1 MLTATKLSK
10 HTLPGL
16 LVLSLFIAA
25 CTSPYNR
32 VGFQGRLTDPTGI
45 PLNGNYN
52 IGFRYIT
59 CESGTPGTLGCAA
72 VYTQTATSTTVTGG
86 VFDMAIGENS
96 IPTANGPADP
106 SMYAQPL
113 WVEVTVNGE
122 VMTPRI
128 PLRGAPYAMS
138 LVGGAVIGSGHPNT
152 GAGAVGPNYASLT
165 VASSGANST
174 SFMVYTAANGGD
186 FIRACAMSA
195 APSSRGCDDL
205 EFRVDNDGNVTADG
219 AFTGGGADVAELV
232 KPVGPVSN
240 YEVGDVLAIS
250 PTRDRAVELASK
262 PYSTAVL
269 GVYATK
275 PGMILGGDLLDVHGE
290 GSLLPVAFVGI
301 VPVKVTAENGP
312 IRRGDLLTTSSTPG
326 FAMLADE
333 YVPGA
338 MLGKAMGQLRSGT
351 GVIEVALIVR

>member
-1 MLTATKLSK
+1 MFTATKLSK
-10 HTLPGL
+10 YTLPGL
-16 LVLSLFIAA
+16 LVMALLIAA

-32 VGFQGRLTDPTGI
+32 IGFQGRLTDASGT
-45 PLNGNYN
+45 PLNGSYN

-59 CESGTPGTLGCAA
+59 CESGAVGSLGCSA

-86 VFDMAIGENS
+86 VFDMAIGENA
-96 IPTANGPADP
+96 IPTAGGPADP

-113 WVEVTVNGE
+113 WVEVTVNTE

-138 LVGGAVIGSGHPNT
+138 LVGGAVIGSGHPNS
-152 GAGAVGPNYASLT
+152 GSGAVGDNYATLT
-165 VASSGANST
+165 VAASGANST
-174 SFMVYTAANGGD
+174 ALMVYTASNGGD
-186 FIRACAMSA
+186 FIRACGVSA
-195 APSSRGCDDL
+195 APSTRGCDDL
-205 EFRVDNDGNVTADG
+205 EFRVDNDGNVRADG

-232 KPVGPVSN
+232 RPVGPLSD
-240 YEVGDVLAIS
+240 YEAGDVLAIS
-250 PTRDRAVELASK
+250 PTRDRAVELASE
-262 PYSTAVL
+262 PYSTSVL
-269 GVYATK
+269 GVFATK

-312 IRRGDLLTTSSTPG
+312 IRRGDLLTTSSMAG

>member
-1 MLTATKLSK
+1 MLTASKLSK
-10 HTLPGL
+10 YTLPGL

-32 VGFQGRLTDPTGI
+32 VGFQGRLTDASGI
-45 PLNGNYN
+45 PLNGSYN

-59 CESGTPGTLGCAA
+59 CESGAPGSLGCSA

-86 VFDMAIGENS
+86 VFDMAIGAETLPS
-96 IPTANGPADP
+96 LGGPDP
-106 SMYAQPL
+106 AIYAQPL

-122 VMTPRI
+122 VMAPRV
-128 PLRGAPYAMS
+128 PLRGSPYAMS
-138 LVGGAVIGSGHPNT
+138 LIGGAVIGSSHTT
-152 GAGAVGPNYASLT
+152 GGSTPVSVDYGSLT
-165 VASSGANST
+165 VSSSGSGGTALVIANAGS
-174 SFMVYTAANGGD
+174 GD
-186 FIRACAMSA
+186 YIRACVGASA
-195 APSSRGCDDL
+195 SSRACSDL
-205 EFRVDNDGNVTADG
+205 KFRVQNNGNVTADG
-219 AFTGGGADVAELV
+219 SFTGGGADVAELV

-240 YEVGDVLAIS
+240 YEAGDVLAVS
-250 PTRDRAVELASK
+250 PTRDRAVELASE

-269 GVYATK
+269 GVFATK